1 MMLHDLGLQTPRQ
14 QRKRVGRG
22 TGSGHGKTSGRGH
35 KGAGSRSG
43 HKNRVGFEGGQMPL
57 IRRVAKR
64 GFSNKQFALSVSEV
78 NLKDLE
84 RVFETDAVVDL
95 NTLREHGLASN
106 GKISVRILGDGE
118 LTKRLVVHANHFSR
132 SAEQAI
138 IACGGRAVRT
148 SVGQV
153 PAE

>member
-1 MMLHDLGLQTPRQ
+1 MMIHELGLETPRKS
-14 QRKRVGRG
+14 RKRVGRG
-22 TGSGHGKTSGRGH
+22 IGSGHGKTSGRGH

-64 GFSNKQFALSVSEV
+64 GFSNRYFAMHVAEV

-84 RVFETDAVVDL
+84 KAFEAGAVVDL
-95 NTLREHGLASN
+95 VSLREKGLASN

-118 LTKRLVVHANHFSR
+118 LTKKLVVHANHFSR
-132 SAEQAI
+132 SAEEAI
-138 IACGGRAVRT
+138 VAKGGQAVR
-148 SVGQV
+148 VGV
-153 PAE
+153 GEAVAE